1 MLLSSL
7 DIGGHRNDLLI
18 GEGHHQR
25 FALGVVKLGR
35 GLEGGQHFDGPGQ
48 DGNQEESQQ
57 EAEPQGRTPNRVA
70 VPPGKRMSTFHRTLN
85 FQWSENNPIFS
96 RKCRIYL

>member
-1 MLLSSL
+1 
-7 DIGGHRNDLLI
+7 LLI

-57 EAEPQGRTPNRVA
+57 EAEPQGRTPNRVT
-70 VPPGKRMSTFHRTLN
+70 VPPGKKDFN
-85 FQWSENNPIFS
+85 FSPPIELPMVG
-96 RKCRIYL
+96 K